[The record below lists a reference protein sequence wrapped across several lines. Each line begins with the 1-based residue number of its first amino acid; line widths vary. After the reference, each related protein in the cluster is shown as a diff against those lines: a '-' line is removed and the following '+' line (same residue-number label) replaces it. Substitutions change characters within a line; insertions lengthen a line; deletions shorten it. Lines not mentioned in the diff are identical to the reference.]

1 MWDMNTEGQMDS
13 VACKD
18 YTLCNAVLCHL
29 KLDLDQL
36 NKQQKIYITP
46 KKALNYLTDMIT
58 QDRKLD
64 DIKYSVKTRKKKTEE
79 RKETDASN
87 RKNW

>member
-1 MWDMNTEGQMDS
+1 
-13 VACKD
+13 
-18 YTLCNAVLCHL
+18 
-29 KLDLDQL
+29 
-36 NKQQKIYITP
+36 
-46 KKALNYLTDMIT
+46 MIT

-87 RKNW
+87 RIAEYLSHKSI